1 MTKKRIHK
9 ESELNG
15 MPTRIFLLRGFHGG
29 ITSWRGKYVTVFTL
43 DGRLAANKATLS
55 LRDVPISEDHLT

>member
-1 MTKKRIHK
+1 
-9 ESELNG
+9 